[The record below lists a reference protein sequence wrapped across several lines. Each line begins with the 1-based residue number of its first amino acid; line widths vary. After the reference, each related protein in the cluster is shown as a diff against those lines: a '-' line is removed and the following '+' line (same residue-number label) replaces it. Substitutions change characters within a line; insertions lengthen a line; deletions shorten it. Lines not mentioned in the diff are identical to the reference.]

1 MVPRLLEFKAFA
13 DKLVATSFVD
23 VVSAPPGPT
32 ASQPQASSST
42 APTAPIPQS
51 TVQPNREFSYGLIDA
66 FQAGFKARH
75 NKPAE
80 MIAKYMDK
88 AMRRGQ
94 KGKRDE
100 DFAAELDGV
109 LTLYRFTDDM
119 DVFRTFYKR
128 ALAKRLLLGRSAS
141 DDFEKSVLKKL
152 EEREY
157 PLQRINPAVCA
168 HILMPTIRVR
178 S

>member
-1 MVPRLLEFKAFA
+1 MPRLLWFKAFA
-13 DKLVATSFVD
+13 DKLVATCFVD
-23 VVSAPPGPT
+23 VVSPPLGAAAP
-32 ASQPQASSST
+32 QPHASSST
-42 APTAPIPQS
+42 APAAPAPPP

-80 MIAKYMDK
+80 MIAKHMDK

-100 DFAAELDGV
+100 DFAAELDHV

-119 DVFRTFYKR
+119 DVFRTFYQR

-152 EEREY
+152 KEREY
-157 PLQRINPAVCA
+157 TPRRGLA
-168 HILMPTIRVR
+168 
-178 S
+178 